1 MAYTTAEQLVSDAR
15 DVLSDAMAEGGAEK
29 IASGNMS
36 VERRLDKIMAIID
49 WADAKASRGSF
60 GNRRV
65 LCRLRGVR

>member
-49 WADAKASRGSF
+49 WGDAKASRGRF
-60 GNRRV
+60 GHRRV
-65 LCRLRGVR
+65 LCNVRGVR